1 MNSRLSSSLGTRHR
15 AAIGLTE
22 ETDAAVLIVSEER
35 KEISLS
41 YRGQLIRGKNEDI
54 RKALLEVLEG
64 KIPPAIQ
71 KKEIKETSGKKTNEK
86 AEKKLQTNQIKIA
99 SKNNTLESN

>member
-54 RKALLEVLEG
+54 RKTLLEVLAG
-64 KIPPAIQ
+64 KIPAAIQ
-71 KKEIKETSGKKTNEK
+71 KKEIKDTFSKKTNEK
-86 AEKKLQTNQIKIA
+86 NSQMSEVNEESKKSSTK
-99 SKNNTLESN
+99 KN

>member
-54 RKALLEVLEG
+54 RKTLLEVLAG
-64 KIPPAIQ
+64 KIPAVIQ
-71 KKEIKETSGKKTNEK
+71 KKETKGTFSKKSNEK
-86 AEKKLQTNQIKIA
+86 NEKKSQISVVNGE
-99 SKNNTLESN
+99 SKKSSTKKN